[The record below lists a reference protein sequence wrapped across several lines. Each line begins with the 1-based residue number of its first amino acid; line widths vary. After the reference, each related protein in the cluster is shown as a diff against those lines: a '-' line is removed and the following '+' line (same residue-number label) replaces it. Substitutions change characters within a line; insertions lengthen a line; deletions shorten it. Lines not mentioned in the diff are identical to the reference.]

1 MLYPTVYSVLV
12 RWGPEWDGQSVFYTE
27 SLALFEILRDNC
39 GNNKYFDDF
48 SDKLKAEIKTKY
60 DAFDW
65 AVDYAP
71 DPLEDI
77 DILQA
82 MEWLEHYPMSYPLM
96 VVDHTE
102 FTPSWNW

>member
-1 MLYPTVYSVLV
+1 MFMDTVYSVLV
-12 RWGPEWDGQSVFYTE
+12 RWGPEWDGQSVIYTQ
-27 SLALFEILRDNC
+27 SLPLFELLRDNC
-39 GNNKYFDDF
+39 GDNKYFNDF

-71 DPLEDI
+71 DLLEDT
-77 DILQA
+77 DITQA
-82 MEWLEHYPMSYPLM
+82 IEWLEYYPKNYPL
-96 VVDHTE
+96 VVIDHTE